1 MCVESCPVKAID
13 INTKYIDYTECMCC
27 HELCMH
33 KAVELKKDNIAG
45 IIAKFSIKGTVSLL
59 LF

>member
-13 INTKYIDYTECMCC
+13 INTKMIDYNKCIECMCC

-33 KAVELKKDNIAG
+33 KAVDLKKDNILAG
-45 IIAKFSIKGTVSLL
+45 IIAKLSSI
-59 LF
+59 